1 MLAPFHNPNLG
12 AFAPPYS
19 CNESGRARDPPE
31 PPLRLFSCFCGVRGF
46 LSSPLA
52 LSVFA
57 SLREIIL
64 SFSPTIRETQISRF
78 PLREEY
84 IGSIFSGS
92 LREKIFFSNPTTP
105 ARNAYA
111 FRHGRAL
118 CAMGSFVANLIYP
131 KVGEASLLARFHY
144 HLPNGKHFIPLL

>member
-64 SFSPTIRETQISRF
+64 SFSPTIRETEISRF
-78 PLREEY
+78 PLRISSDLL
-84 IGSIFSGS
+84 IGTLKRSATEDCGA
-92 LREKIFFSNPTTP
+92 KKG
-105 ARNAYA
+105 RN
-111 FRHGRAL
+111 
-118 CAMGSFVANLIYP
+118 
-131 KVGEASLLARFHY
+131 LL
-144 HLPNGKHFIPLL
+144 